1 MNYTDICNLKKRD
14 MHISLIHLRILDIAS
29 RCFKLTTIKHVCAVD
44 FQMSNIVGTDIKPQG
59 ETSLFNMLEFGLA
72 KHLGK

>member
-1 MNYTDICNLKKRD
+1 MYVLW
-14 MHISLIHLRILDIAS
+14 IL
-29 RCFKLTTIKHVCAVD
+29 
-44 FQMSNIVGTDIKPQG
+44 QMSNIVGTDIKPQG

>member
-1 MNYTDICNLKKRD
+1 

-44 FQMSNIVGTDIKPQG
+44 FTDEQYCW
-59 ETSLFNMLEFGLA
+59 N
-72 KHLGK
+72 